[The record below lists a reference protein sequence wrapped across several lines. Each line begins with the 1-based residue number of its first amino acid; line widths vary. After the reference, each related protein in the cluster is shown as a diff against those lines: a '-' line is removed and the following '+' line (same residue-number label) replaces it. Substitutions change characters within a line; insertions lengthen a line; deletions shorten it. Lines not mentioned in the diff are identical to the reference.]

1 MKTYLSV
8 NIANTHYNTLVYTQ

>member
-1 MKTYLSV
+1 MKTHLSV